1 MQDAPKSLGRI
12 AFEAYNAH
20 GPNAGKTHDGRL
32 VPAWEDMTDD
42 VRSKWEVAARA
53 IIDHHQADL
62 TISRPP
68 PPPPPPPP
76 AAPSSSEE

>member
-42 VRSKWEVAARA
+42 VRSKWEAAAVAVKA
-53 IIDHHQADL
+53 QAEL
-62 TISRPP
+62 TIPIPPKPKPTKSRND
-68 PPPPPPPP
+68 
-76 AAPSSSEE
+76 EEGDDS